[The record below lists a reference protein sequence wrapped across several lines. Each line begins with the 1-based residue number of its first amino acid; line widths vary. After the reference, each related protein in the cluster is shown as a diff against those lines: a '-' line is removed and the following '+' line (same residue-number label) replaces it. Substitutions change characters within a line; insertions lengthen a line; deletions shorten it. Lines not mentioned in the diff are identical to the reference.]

1 MQPKKPGQVIEA
13 DPADAVNAAFESPR
27 NPKQESSAQSD

>member
-13 DPADAVNAAFESPR
+13 DSAEAVNAAFESPR
-27 NPKQESSAQSD
+27 NPK